1 MQIFLDTANLE
12 EIKKYASYGLLDG
25 VTTNP
30 SLIAKEGVSL
40 EKRIK
45 EICAVVDGPV
55 SAEVLATD
63 YQGMLDEAR
72 TYAAWAPNVFVKL
85 PLTMNGIKACRTL
98 TGESIHVNMTLVFSI
113 NQAILAA
120 KAGADLV
127 SPFVG
132 RLDDISEDGMSLVR
146 DMVQVFRINSWG
158 AKVLAASIRH
168 PEHVAEAARA
178 GAGIVTIPPAILEQ
192 MFVHPLTEKGLAQF
206 LADWEKVKDKQK

>member
-1 MQIFLDTANLE
+1 MQIFLDTANLDD
-12 EIKKYASYGLLDG
+12 IRKYASYGIIDG

-40 EKRIK
+40 EKRIR
-45 EICAVVDGPV
+45 EICELVEGPV
-55 SAEVLATD
+55 SSEVIATD
-63 YQGMLDEAR
+63 YEGMLAEAR
-72 TYAAWAPNVFVKL
+72 KYAAWAPNVFVKL
-85 PLTMNGIKACRTL
+85 PLTMDGVKACRTL

-146 DMVQVFRINSWG
+146 DMVQVFRNNSWG

-178 GAGIVTIPPAILEQ
+178 GAGVVTVPPAVLEM
-192 MFVHPLTEKGLAQF
+192 MFKHPLTDKGLAQF

>member
-1 MQIFLDTANLE
+1 MQIFLDTANID
-12 EIKKYASYGLLDG
+12 EIRKYASYGIIDG

-40 EKRIK
+40 EKRIR
-45 EICAVVDGPV
+45 EICELVEGPV
-55 SAEVLATD
+55 SSEVIAID
-63 YQGMLDEAR
+63 YEGMLEEAR
-72 TYAAWAPNVFVKL
+72 KYAAWAPNVFVKL
-85 PLTMNGIKACRTL
+85 PLTMDGVKACRTL

-146 DMVQVFRINSWG
+146 DMVQVFRNNSWG

-178 GAGIVTIPPAILEQ
+178 GAGVVTVPSAVLEQ
-192 MFVHPLTEKGLAQF
+192 MFRHPLTDKGLAQF